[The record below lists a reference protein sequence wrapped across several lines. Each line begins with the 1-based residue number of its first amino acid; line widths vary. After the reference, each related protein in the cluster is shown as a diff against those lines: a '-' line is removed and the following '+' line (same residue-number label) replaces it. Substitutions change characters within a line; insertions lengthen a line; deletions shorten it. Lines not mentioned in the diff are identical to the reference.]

1 MAWGAAIGQ
10 LFYIGPGIL
19 IHIFHYY
26 YSTWKRWKIVYKIR
40 ENLTSGPNFLT
51 TGNFLSPVHNGC
63 CRQGS
68 ASSCPQKGRRSWKK
82 RRFWLLVWCEFQ
94 STHKPSFFDT
104 IKVPDLPAPHGSKLG
119 VWRLPKQDMAP
130 ISDAERDRRVKVAAR
145 QLAMSSSDDEE
156 DEGNNAAEEEV
167 MAPWPEIQSPA
178 EDGAMKSPSRPRRTG
193 RKTIPD
199 DQGSAAD
206 EPPQAASK
214 RKKGKGPA
222 KKPKKKKIK
231 RGTQWYGGRYG
242 GRNTNRWNSLSVFS
256 SFSIFR

>member
-1 MAWGAAIGQ
+1 M
-10 LFYIGPGIL
+10 P
-19 IHIFHYY
+19 
-26 YSTWKRWKIVYKIR
+26 
-40 ENLTSGPNFLT
+40 
-51 TGNFLSPVHNGC
+51 
-63 CRQGS
+63 
-68 ASSCPQKGRRSWKK
+68 
-82 RRFWLLVWCEFQ
+82 
-94 STHKPSFFDT
+94 KP
-104 IKVPDLPAPHGSKLG
+104 
-119 VWRLPKQDMAP
+119 DMAP

-167 MAPWPEIQSPA
+167 MAPEIQSPA

-231 RGTQWYGGRYG
+231 RGTQ
-242 GRNTNRWNSLSVFS
+242 
-256 SFSIFR
+256 